1 LNARPLD
8 FVLTLHSHLP
18 YVLNHGR
25 WPHGSDWLSEAA
37 LDTYLPL
44 LEVLRGLAA
53 DAVPAPVTIGFTPVL
68 ANQLTSPAFVTEME
82 AFFDQRMKACDE
94 APASL
99 ATTGDSHLLPLVGFW
114 RARLIRLRELF
125 HGIDRDLIGA
135 FRALEAAGRI
145 EIIGSAATHGYLPLL
160 GRDESIRL
168 QLAVGVSEHR
178 RIFGHSPVGCWL
190 PECAYRPRGPWEPW
204 PTAPRTGMRR
214 GIEEHLADAGFQYF
228 FVDAHLAAA
237 GRPLGL
243 SGDPAGDPIVH
254 APAASGTPT
263 EPMRSPYRAYRVAHG
278 AVAAYVRDPR
288 ASMQVWSRSEGYPG
302 DEWYLEFHKMRWPG
316 GLKFWRVSGP
326 GVDLGNKQPYNPE
339 AASDRARGHAEHFA
353 HILGGIAA
361 GQSQNREG
369 VVVAPFDTELFG
381 HWWFE
386 GPEFL
391 GNMYRALARQE
402 RSVHP
407 ATGSRH
413 LKEHPPRAAIR
424 LPWGSWGANGDS
436 SMWLS
441 ERTAWT
447 WERLWPLEQSF
458 WDAATSAISLP
469 AARPVLAQAAREL
482 LLAQSSDWQFII
494 STGAA
499 ADYAE
504 RRFVEH
510 CQDAEQLI
518 ASLASGRESELEAAQ
533 RRAEELGR
541 RDQIFPNVLPAV
553 AAALGGSRSL
563 VVG

>member
-1 LNARPLD
+1 VSNRPVD
-8 FVLTLHSHLP
+8 FVFTLHSHLP

-25 WPHGSDWLSEAA
+25 WPHGSDWLCEAA

-44 LEVLRGLAA
+44 LETLRGLSAES
-53 DAVPAPVTIGFTPVL
+53 VPSPVTIGFTPVL
-68 ANQLTSPAFVTEME
+68 ANQLINPAFVAEME
-82 AFFDQRMKACDE
+82 AFFDQRIEACDE

-99 ATTGDSHLLPLVGFW
+99 AATGDNHLLPLVEFW
-114 RARLIRLRELF
+114 RNRLTRLRRLF
-125 HGIDRDLIGA
+125 ADIGGDLVGA
-135 FRALEAAGRI
+135 FRALEAAGQI

-160 GRDESIRL
+160 ARDESIRL

-178 RIFGHSPVGCWL
+178 RIFGRSPAGCWL

-243 SGDPAGDPIVH
+243 SGDPAGDPIMH
-254 APAASGTPT
+254 APVPPAAPS
-263 EPMRSPYRAYRVAHG
+263 EPLRSPYRAYRVAHG
-278 AVAAYVRDPR
+278 PVVAYVRDPR
-288 ASMQVWSRSEGYPG
+288 ASMQVWSRFEGYPG

-316 GLKFWRVSGP
+316 GLKFWRVTGSN
-326 GVDLGNKQPYNPE
+326 VDLGDKQPYNPA

-353 HILGGIAA
+353 HLLAGISA
-361 GQSQNREG
+361 GQSQNRDG
-369 VVVAPFDTELFG
+369 VIVAPFDTELFG

-391 GNMYRALARQE
+391 GDMYRALTRQE
-402 RSVHP
+402 TAVHP

-413 LKEHPPRAAIR
+413 LRDHPARAAIR

-441 ERTAWT
+441 NQTAWT

-458 WDAATSAISLP
+458 WDVAHQAIASP

-504 RRFVEH
+504 RRFLEH
-510 CQDAEQLI
+510 CADAEELI
-518 ASLASGRESELEAAQ
+518 AALAPGRESRLEAAQ
-533 RRAEELGR
+533 RRAEELGK
-541 RDQIFPNVLPAV
+541 RDQLFPNVLPAIT
-553 AAALGGSRSL
+553 AAIGGSRSL